1 MNKKGF
7 TLIELIA
14 VVAVLS
20 ILMLLVVPNLIR
32 NYNDSKK
39 EVFHDNVVRIY
50 DSAESTYV
58 SSGGKSGNYN
68 SDDNKLNSSI
78 SKNIKYEVDIS
89 EDGKITKIFVT
100 DGSYTFSKEDS
111 NGLTKSDLTKEDIK
125 DGDSEDVSSTNMY
138 DKLLEDNPT
147 RLVRNDFS
155 KTLTVTNTN
164 TLYSASESINGSV
177 PVNVYYFAGN
187 AKNNWVKFG
196 GYYWRIIRT
205 NHDKSIRMLYAGTT
219 NDTTKGYIGE
229 SVYTDMIS
237 TTAKTAGY
245 MYGGT
250 DEYGNSEGDVS
261 FSRKNEEDS
270 AIKKYIDGWFDGTG
284 SKTYTSINKS
294 DPLVNYV
301 NYLSKDAVYC
311 NDREVANESSYDAY
325 KPFYFIAFD
334 RLDYDNDGDNA
345 SPSYNCA
352 FIEDAFS
359 VNNSKAKLKYPI
371 ALMSADEL
379 SYAGA
384 VVGDYLYSVKT
395 WFYNNKND
403 DESIV
408 GKKFWWTMTPVQ
420 SSYYSSY
427 VIIPRVIIGTGELN
441 GIGQGEIAMS
451 TINGTLAIR
460 PVISLKSCTVYKSG
474 DGSADNP
481 YEIEMNGGC

>member
-1 MNKKGF
+1 
-7 TLIELIA
+7 
-14 VVAVLS
+14 
-20 ILMLLVVPNLIR
+20 
-32 NYNDSKK
+32 
-39 EVFHDNVVRIY
+39 
-50 DSAESTYV
+50 
-58 SSGGKSGNYN
+58 
-68 SDDNKLNSSI
+68 
-78 SKNIKYEVDIS
+78 
-89 EDGKITKIFVT
+89 
-100 DGSYTFSKEDS
+100 
-111 NGLTKSDLTKEDIK
+111 
-125 DGDSEDVSSTNMY
+125 MY

-155 KTLTVTNTN
+155 KTLTASNTN

-325 KPFYFIAFD
+325 KTILFYCF
-334 RLDYDNDGDNA
+334 
-345 SPSYNCA
+345 
-352 FIEDAFS
+352 
-359 VNNSKAKLKYPI
+359 
-371 ALMSADEL
+371 
-379 SYAGA
+379 
-384 VVGDYLYSVKT
+384 
-395 WFYNNKND
+395 
-403 DESIV
+403 
-408 GKKFWWTMTPVQ
+408 
-420 SSYYSSY
+420 
-427 VIIPRVIIGTGELN
+427 
-441 GIGQGEIAMS
+441 
-451 TINGTLAIR
+451 
-460 PVISLKSCTVYKSG
+460 
-474 DGSADNP
+474 
-481 YEIEMNGGC
+481 